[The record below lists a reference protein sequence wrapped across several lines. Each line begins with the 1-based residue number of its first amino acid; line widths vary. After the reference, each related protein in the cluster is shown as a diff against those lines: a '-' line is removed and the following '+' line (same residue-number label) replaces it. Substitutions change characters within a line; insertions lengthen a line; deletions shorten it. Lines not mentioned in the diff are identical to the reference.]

1 MNCDY
6 VKDNAVLLVYG
17 ELPDDTRFE
26 MERHVERCA
35 ACAAEV
41 GAIRHFQET
50 MSAAPLPEPSPNLL
64 ASSRMRLQEA
74 LEHVEHRKGWARFF
88 TFDLAGWMYQ
98 ARMAPAMVA
107 ALLIFGFAAGSFTT
121 WRMKPAASGNGG
133 FFRPSQPQ
141 PSQEATIAGI
151 RSINPDPADQNKVQ
165 INYDTMTRHQ
175 AEGSL
180 SDPQIQKLLLYAA
193 HSNVNPGVRND
204 AADWLTRQSSD
215 EQVREALIY
224 GLRYDNNTGVRL
236 KAIDALK
243 PYVKSDVHVRDAV
256 VEAVLNDASP
266 GVRTEA
272 ILALD
277 PVKADSS
284 VRRVLMDLAERDHS
298 EYIRRKAQDML
309 NQTPQID

>member
-1 MNCDY
+1 MNCEY
-6 VKDNAVLLVYG
+6 VKENVVLLVYG
-17 ELPDDTRFE
+17 ELPDDARFE

-41 GAIRHFQET
+41 GAVRHFQES
-50 MSAAPLPEPSPNLL
+50 MSAALLPEPSPNLL
-64 ASSRMRLQEA
+64 GSSRLKLQEA
-74 LEHVEHRKGWARFF
+74 LEQVEHRRGWLRFF
-88 TFDLAGWMYQ
+88 TFDVANWMYQ
-98 ARMAPAMVA
+98 AKMAPAMVA
-107 ALLIFGFAAGSFTT
+107 ALLIVGFAGGALTT
-121 WRMKPAASGNGG
+121 WRMKPSAGTRTVVAPGDS
-133 FFRPSQPQ
+133 SQ
-141 PSQEATIAGI
+141 ATIAGI

-165 INYDTMTRHQ
+165 INYDTVTRQQ

-193 HSNVNPGVRND
+193 HSNVNAGVRND
-204 AADWLTRQSSD
+204 AADLLTRQSGD
-215 EQVREALIY
+215 QQVREALIY

-243 PYVKSDVHVRDAV
+243 SYVKTDVHVRDAV

-272 ILALD
+272 ILALE

-284 VRRVLMDLAERDHS
+284 VRRVLMDLAERDPNQ
-298 EYIRRKAQDML
+298 YIRRKAQDML
-309 NQTPQID
+309 NQSQQID

>member
-6 VKDNAVLLVYG
+6 VKENAVLLVYG
-17 ELPDDTRFE
+17 ELPDDARFE

-41 GAIRHFQET
+41 GAIRHLQDS
-50 MSAAPLPEPSPNLL
+50 MSSALLPEPSPNLL
-64 ASSRMRLQEA
+64 AASRMRLQEE
-74 LEHVEHRKGWARFF
+74 LEHVEPRRGWQRFF
-88 TFDLAGWMYQ
+88 TFDVASWLYQ
-98 ARMAPAMVA
+98 VRMAPAMVA
-107 ALLIFGFAAGSFTT
+107 ALLIVGFVGGALTT
-121 WRMKPAASGNGG
+121 WRMKPATRAVANLPIASDS
-133 FFRPSQPQ
+133 SQ
-141 PSQEATIAGI
+141 ATISGI
-151 RSINPDPADQNKVQ
+151 RSINPDPTDQNKVQ
-165 INYDTMTRHQ
+165 INYDTVTRQQ

-180 SDPQIQKLLLYAA
+180 NDPKIQQLLLYAA

-204 AADWLTRQSSD
+204 AADLLTSQVGD
-215 EQVREALIY
+215 QQVRDALIY

-236 KAIDALK
+236 KAIEALK
-243 PYVKSDVHVRDAV
+243 PYVKQDVHVRDAV
-256 VEAVLNDASP
+256 VEAVLNDPSP

-284 VRRVLMDLAERDHS
+284 VRRVLQDLAERDHN

-309 NQTPQID
+309 NQVPQID

>member
-1 MNCDY
+1 MTCDY
-6 VKDNAVLLVYG
+6 VKANAVLLVYG
-17 ELPDDTRFE
+17 ELPDDERFE

-35 ACAAEV
+35 GCAAEV
-41 GAIRHFQET
+41 GAVRHFQES
-50 MSAAPLPEPSPNLL
+50 MSAAPSLEPSPNLL

-74 LEHVEHRKGWARFF
+74 LENAEHRPSWQRFF
-88 TFDLAGWMYQ
+88 TFDLASWMYQ
-98 ARMAPAMVA
+98 LRMAPAVTA
-107 ALLIFGFAAGSFTT
+107 VLLIVGFAGGALTT
-121 WRMKPAASGNGG
+121 WKMKPATRTTVEVPNQT
-133 FFRPSQPQ
+133 SQ
-141 PSQEATIAGI
+141 ATIAGI

-165 INYDTMTRHQ
+165 INYDMVTRQ
-175 AEGSL
+175 QKEGSL
-180 SDPQIQKLLLYAA
+180 SDPDIQKLLLFAA

-204 AADWLTRQSSD
+204 AADALARQSSD
-215 EQVREALIY
+215 EQVRGALVY
-224 GLRYDNNTGVRL
+224 ALRYDTNTGVRL
-236 KAIDALK
+236 KAIDALR
-243 PYVKSDVHVRDAV
+243 PYVKQDVHVRDAV

-284 VRRVLMDLAERDHS
+284 VRRVLQDLAERDHN

>member
-1 MNCDY
+1 MTCDY
-6 VKDNAVLLVYG
+6 VKANAVLLVYG
-17 ELPDDTRFE
+17 ELPDDERFE

-35 ACAAEV
+35 GCAAEV
-41 GAIRHFQET
+41 GAVRHFQES
-50 MSAAPLPEPSPNLL
+50 MSAAPSLEPSPNLL

-74 LEHVEHRKGWARFF
+74 LENAEHRPGWQRFF
-88 TFDLAGWMYQ
+88 TFDLASWMYQ
-98 ARMAPAMVA
+98 LRMAPAVTA
-107 ALLIFGFAAGSFTT
+107 VLLIVGFAGGALTT
-121 WRMKPAASGNGG
+121 WKMKPATPENVRAVPGPGG
-133 FFRPSQPQ
+133 Q
-141 PSQEATIAGI
+141 QEAAIAGI

-165 INYDTMTRHQ
+165 INYDTVTRERY
-175 AEGSL
+175 EGSL
-180 SDPQIQKLLLYAA
+180 SDPQVQKLLLFAA

-204 AADWLTRQSSD
+204 AADALARQSSD
-215 EQVREALIY
+215 EQVRGALVY
-224 GLRYDNNTGVRL
+224 ALRYETNTGVRL
-236 KAIDALK
+236 KAIDALR
-243 PYVKSDVHVRDAV
+243 PYVKQDVHVRDAV

-284 VRRVLMDLAERDHS
+284 VRRVLQDLAERDHN

>member
-6 VKDNAVLLVYG
+6 VKENAVLLVYG
-17 ELPDDTRFE
+17 DLADDARFE

-41 GAIRHFQET
+41 GAVRHLQDT
-50 MSAAPLPEPSPNLL
+50 MNTALLPEPTPNLL

-74 LEHVEHRKGWARFF
+74 LENVEHRKAWQRFF
-88 TFDLAGWMYQ
+88 TFDVANWLYQ

-107 ALLIFGFAAGSFTT
+107 ALLIVGFLGGALTT
-121 WRMKPAASGNGG
+121 WRIKPGADGSVGIFKSNPQPAA
-133 FFRPSQPQ
+133 
-141 PSQEATIAGI
+141 EATIAGI

-165 INYDTMTRHQ
+165 INYDTVTRQQ
-175 AEGSL
+175 AQGSL

-204 AADWLTRQSSD
+204 AADLLTS
-215 EQVREALIY
+215 QVADQQARDALIY

-236 KAIDALK
+236 KAIQALK
-243 PYVKSDVHVRDAV
+243 AYVKQDVHVRDAV

-277 PVKADSS
+277 PVKGDNS
-284 VRRVLMDLAERDHS
+284 VRRILMDLAERDHND
-298 EYIRRKAQDML
+298 YIRRKAQDML
-309 NQTPQID
+309 NQTPTIE

>member
-1 MNCDY
+1 MNCEY
-6 VKDNAVLLVYG
+6 VKENVVLLVYG
-17 ELPDDTRFE
+17 ELPDDARFE

-41 GAIRHFQET
+41 GAVRHFQES
-50 MSAAPLPEPSPNLL
+50 MSAALLPEPSPNLL
-64 ASSRMRLQEA
+64 ASSRLKLQEE
-74 LEHVEHRKGWARFF
+74 LEQVEHRRGWLRFF
-88 TFDLAGWMYQ
+88 TFDVAGWMYQ

-107 ALLIFGFAAGSFTT
+107 VLLIVGFAGGALTT
-121 WRMKPAASGNGG
+121 WRMRPAAGVKTPVTVGG
-133 FFRPSQPQ
+133 QS
-141 PSQEATIAGI
+141 SEASIAGI

-165 INYDTMTRHQ
+165 INYDTVTRQQ

-204 AADWLTRQSSD
+204 AADLLASQSSD
-215 EQVREALIY
+215 QQVREALIY

-243 PYVKSDVHVRDAV
+243 SYVKTDVHVREAV

-272 ILALD
+272 ILALE

-284 VRRVLMDLAERDHS
+284 VRRVLMDLAERDHNQ
-298 EYIRRKAQDML
+298 YIRRKAQDML